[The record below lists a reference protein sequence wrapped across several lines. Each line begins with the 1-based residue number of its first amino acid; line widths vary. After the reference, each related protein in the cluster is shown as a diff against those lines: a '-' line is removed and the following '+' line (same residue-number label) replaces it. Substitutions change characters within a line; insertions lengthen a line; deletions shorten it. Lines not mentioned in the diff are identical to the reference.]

1 MGGYKHIET
10 CIGEYIA
17 AHYDTAVEIG
27 IGKNT
32 RAARIIKRAGKTIRC
47 TDIHDIPSISP
58 PDFAV
63 DDVFDPDIDIFRGT
77 DVIYAI
83 RPAVE
88 MVPPMIAIAQ
98 RVNADLLVYF
108 LGFECYKDGAGTIDC
123 GVVLHQYY
131 RRQNPSKSVA

>member
-1 MGGYKHIET
+1 M
-10 CIGEYIA
+10 
-17 AHYDTAVEIG
+17 
-27 IGKNT
+27 
-32 RAARIIKRAGKTIRC
+32 
-47 TDIHDIPSISP
+47 PSISP
-58 PDFAV
+58 LDVIV

-88 MVPPMIAIAQ
+88 MVPSMIALAE

-108 LGFECYKDGAGTIDC
+108 LGFECYKDGGGTIDC